1 MTASDHKIIGVK
13 KSKLLIAGALLAV
26 SLALNLI
33 IIGGMVSYK
42 SWRHEHAAGKYDYEK
57 IEKFILRQFPQEQ
70 SVEVAGVLERH
81 RGDIVRTYS
90 VYTGYKTELANAL
103 RQEQVSRDSLERIAA
118 NLRAA
123 QQDVSVVH
131 HAFMVDLSALAPME
145 LRKKLAKSIDRRG
158 PLTSRNHP

>member
-13 KSKLLIAGALLAV
+13 KSTLLIAGALLAV

-70 SVEVAGVLERH
+70 SVEVAEFWSATGVISSGLTAFIRVI
-81 RGDIVRTYS
+81 RRSLPTPCVRNRSAGT
-90 VYTGYKTELANAL
+90 VWN
-103 RQEQVSRDSLERIAA
+103 VSRRI
-118 NLRAA
+118 
-123 QQDVSVVH
+123 
-131 HAFMVDLSALAPME
+131 
-145 LRKKLAKSIDRRG
+145 
-158 PLTSRNHP
+158 